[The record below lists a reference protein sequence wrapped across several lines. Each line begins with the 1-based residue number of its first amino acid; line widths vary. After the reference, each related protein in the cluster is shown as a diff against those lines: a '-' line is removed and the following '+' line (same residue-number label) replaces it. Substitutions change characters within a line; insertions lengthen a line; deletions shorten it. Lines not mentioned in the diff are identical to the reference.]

1 MIMGTKADMQ
11 ESLQVLET
19 DAKELLTQLGQNM
32 AVDQRALALART
44 NLEQAIMWANKS
56 VEGVTL

>member
-1 MIMGTKADMQ
+1 MGTKTDMQ
-11 ESLQVLET
+11 GSLGALET
-19 DAKELLTQLGQNM
+19 DAKELLAQLGQNM